1 MPKIL
6 AVEDEKDQ
14 LNMLKIFFKG
24 EGWEFAGAGTGEK
37 ALKEAAAAKPDVILM
52 DVNLPDING
61 FDLCRA
67 MKDDP
72 ATAGIPV
79 VLISGDVRDKDR
91 MIEGLGMGGAI
102 YLLKPVDLDVLKAK
116 LEALLKLGK

>member
-1 MPKIL
+1 MPRIL

-24 EGWEFAGAGTGEK
+24 EGWEFAGASTGAR
-37 ALKEAAAAKPDVILM
+37 ALQEAAAARPDVILM
-52 DVNLPDING
+52 DVNLPDMNG
-61 FDLCRA
+61 FDLCKA
-67 MKDDP
+67 IKDDP

-79 VLISGDVRDKDR
+79 VLISGDVRDKDD
-91 MIEGLGMGGAI
+91 MIEGLGMGSAV
-102 YLLKPVDLDVLKAK
+102 YMLKPVDLDVLKAR